1 MWKIHAGVL
10 EVLFHQNKII
20 NIMKFMKFNF
30 FDKVKLIRMIIE
42 SIRRIRAYA
51 DKNNVTL
58 TVSTDSPQICKALT
72 NALRR
77 KGFITEDEMD
87 ILFSG
92 SLGIQLKYIKIIT
105 EGLKRFYEGDC
116 IKNGWP
122 VWRGPETI
130 VDVFESYCKTRIH
143 NISFDKT
150 MRQTINK
157 NYKCDFETDEYTLL
171 MDGFATYR
179 NSTECINLIGMKMYI
194 QYLRSAAILDKES
207 IDALERSWIYEFSNN
222 THGYTE
228 TEAVNYLYNGGTP
241 PFDVYEKITVPEI
254 FGAIDDDK
262 RRRKKKDER
271 ERMEKIRGIQEKQC
285 AEYYGKII
293 RQKYQLEDKKI

>member
-1 MWKIHAGVL
+1 M
-10 EVLFHQNKII
+10 LFHQNKII

-30 FDKVKLIRMIIE
+30 FDKIKLIRLMIE
-42 SIRRIRAYA
+42 SVRRIRTYA

-58 TVSTDSPQICKALT
+58 TVSTYPSHICKALT
-72 NALRR
+72 NALHR

-87 ILFSG
+87 IIWFSG
-92 SLGIQLKYIKIIT
+92 SLGIQLKYIRIIT
-105 EGLKRFYEGDC
+105 EGLKRFYEDDC

-179 NSTECINLIGMKMYI
+179 NSTEKINLIGMKMYI
-194 QYLRSAAILDKES
+194 QYLRSTSILDKES
-207 IDALERSWIYEFSNN
+207 IDALERSWIYEFSNS

-228 TEAVNYLYNGGTP
+228 AVAVNYLYNGGTP

-254 FGAIDDDK
+254 FEAIEDDK
-262 RRRKKKDER
+262 YRRKKKDEYK
-271 ERMEKIRGIQEKQC
+271 EMEKIRGIQEKQC